1 MQDPEHYIAEL
12 GLTFPCPVR
21 PDLDAVIDVEHRAF
35 VNHEVYFF
43 SSQEA
48 AAEFY
53 RRPLRYAG
61 LVTDPV
67 TGSRFAPSE
76 ISPFSRYDERPYY
89 FQDRDT
95 AEQFAADPER
105 YARPTRRM

>member
-43 SSQEA
+43 SSREA
-48 AAEFY
+48 AAEFD

-67 TGSRFAPSE
+67 SGSRFGPSE
-76 ISPFSRYDERPYY
+76 ISPFRRYDERPYY